1 MDTRTHQG
9 QQVDVEGQIAIIKQ
23 HMPQTYQ
30 AIQDKAKEIGKDAYA
45 LVRRGIKGE
54 PNCFYA
60 IEAGHVV
67 GGVFNAP
74 GINDQI
80 AGLMCQFGCRH
91 LVMWGRPEQSPTLGQ
106 ANQGAA
112 HGAA

>member
-1 MDTRTHQG
+1 MDTTANNQG
-9 QQVDVEGQIAIIKQ
+9 QQVDVEGQIAIIKR

-30 AIQDKAKEIGKDAYA
+30 AIQDKAKEIGRDAYA

-67 GGVFNAP
+67 GAPFNLSGVSAET
-74 GINDQI
+74 
-80 AGLMCQFGCRH
+80 AKLMCEFGCRH
-91 LVMWGRPEQSPTLGQ
+91 LQMWGAPVAAT
-106 ANQGAA
+106 QGA
-112 HGAA
+112 

>member
-1 MDTRTHQG
+1 MDTAAKTG

-23 HMPQTYQ
+23 AMPQTYQ
-30 AIQDKAKEIGKDAYA
+30 AIQDKAREMGKDAYA

-67 GGVFNAP
+67 GGPFNLRGVNAEV
-74 GINDQI
+74 
-80 AGLMCQFGCRH
+80 AKLMCEFGCRH
-91 LVMWGRPEQSPTLGQ
+91 LVMWAAPVAAPVAAT
-106 ANQGAA
+106 QGA
-112 HGAA
+112 

>member
-67 GGVFNAP
+67 GGPFNLV
-74 GINDQI
+74 GVNEEI
-80 AGLMCQFGCRH
+80 ARLMCQFGCRH
-91 LVMWGRPEQSPTLGQ
+91 VVMWAAPVTQVAAG
-106 ANQGAA
+106 QGAA